1 REFRALHHCGAPF
14 TACGLN
20 LSVGAYQ
27 NDIFGGGFVARQGF
41 RDSLIS
47 RLVGR
52 HENGIHRSVAACAVL
67 AQRRAI
73 EDEAA
78 AIRKALSDY
87 TATIEKWDKKR
98 KENEILQRTIAVGSP
113 NKNGIY
119 EGSIIWQYF
128 ALGKKKFSDLK
139 F

>member
-1 REFRALHHCGAPF
+1 MDNKKTFEVMLD
-14 TACGLN
+14 L
-20 LSVGAYQ
+20 
-27 NDIFGGGFVARQGF
+27 VADAWEKEG
-41 RDSLIS
+41 
-47 RLVGR
+47 
-52 HENGIHRSVAACAVL
+52 HT
-67 AQRRAI
+67 
-73 EDEAA
+73 DEAA

-98 KENEILQRTIAVGSP
+98 KENEILQQTIAIGSP